1 MITYAWLLLAFPAL
15 GMGLNLALG
24 RRWGKNVTGVVASG
38 VVLLSFLVA
47 VMLFATLNSLPAEG
61 RSLEQVLWH
70 WIAIEQFR
78 VDLGLLID
86 PLSVFMAL
94 VVTGV
99 GFLIHVYSIGYMW
112 EDARYVRYFVYL
124 NLFVLMMLTLV
135 MANNFVQMFIGWE
148 GVGLASYLLIGFW
161 FFKPSAADAG
171 KKAFLVNRIGDIG
184 FILAALLVFALSGR
198 LNFRELFQPENVQAL
213 RAGATAIGLLLL
225 LAATGK
231 SAQIPLYVWLPDA
244 MEGPTPVSA
253 LIHAATMVTAG
264 VYMVARMSPIYA
276 LTPTAM
282 AWVATIGALT
292 ALFAATIALAQTDIK
307 RVLAYST
314 VSQLGYMFL
323 GVGVG
328 AFTAGLFHLY
338 THAFFKALL
347 FLGAGSVMHALHG
360 ELDIRRMGGLRD
372 KLPTTYRTFVIGAA
386 ALAGFPLFSG
396 FFSKDEILLGAWER
410 SPILW
415 LIGII
420 TAFLTAIYA
429 FRVVFVVFWGRPRE
443 RKLYEGAHEGPRVMT
458 IPLILLATGAAIGG
472 VIGLP
477 GASWLQG
484 WLLPVFEGMA
494 HEAEPRVIAWVLMLI
509 SAGVALGGVYFAH
522 QMFVVNPKLVTEIR
536 RRLGMLDTVVQR
548 RYYVD
553 ELYMAAVVNPLKAM
567 GDWLAIAFD
576 QRGIDGVVNGIA
588 SIAGWVG
595 ERVRRMQTGLVGT
608 YAFTLFLGVVL
619 LVVYFV
625 WIVR

>member
-1 MITYAWLLLAFPAL
+1 MTAYAWLLLAFPTL
-15 GMGLNLALG
+15 GMTLNLALG

-38 VVLLSFLVA
+38 MVLLSFLMATALFVA
-47 VMLFATLNSLPAEG
+47 LNGLPAEE
-61 RSLEQVLWH
+61 RSLEQVLWR
-70 WIAIEQFR
+70 WIAIERFQ
-78 VDLGLLID
+78 VDIGLLID

-112 EDARYVRYFVYL
+112 EDERYVRYFVYL

-171 KKAFLVNRIGDIG
+171 KKAFLVNRIGDVG
-184 FILAALLVFALSGR
+184 FILATLLVFVLGGR
-198 LNFRELFQPENVQAL
+198 VNFRELFQPEHLQAL
-213 RAGATAIGLLLL
+213 QGSATAIGLLLL

-264 VYMVARMSPIYA
+264 VYMVARLSPIYS

-282 AWVATIGALT
+282 SWVATIGALT

-307 RVLAYST
+307 RILAYST

-323 GVGVG
+323 GVGAG

-360 ELDIRRMGGLRD
+360 ELDIRKMGGLRD
-372 KLPTTYRTFVIGAA
+372 KLPITYRTFVVGAA

-415 LIGII
+415 LIGIA
-420 TAFLTAIYA
+420 TAFLTATYA
-429 FRVVFVVFWGRPRE
+429 FRVVFVAFWGRPRD
-443 RKLYEGAHEGPRVMT
+443 RKLYEGAHEAPRVMT
-458 IPLILLATGAAIGG
+458 IPLVILAVGAAIGG
-472 VIGLP
+472 GIGLP
-477 GASWLQG
+477 GASWLHG
-484 WLLPVFEGMA
+484 WLQPVFEGVA
-494 HEAEPRVIAWVLMLI
+494 REAEPGAVVWALMLI
-509 SAGVALGGVYFAH
+509 SAAVALGGIYFAY
-522 QMFVVNPKLVTEIR
+522 QVFVANPGLAAELR
-536 RRLGMLDTVVQR
+536 RRLRVLDTVVQR

-553 ELYMAAVVNPLKAM
+553 ELYMAAVVSPLKGL
-567 GDWLAIAFD
+567 GDWLAVAFD
-576 QRGIDGVVNGIA
+576 QRGIDGAVNGIA
-588 SIAGWVG
+588 SITGWIG
-595 ERVRRMQTGLVGT
+595 ERVRRAQTGLVGT
-608 YAFTLFLGVVL
+608 YALTLFIGVVL
-619 LVVYFV
+619 LMAYFV
-625 WIVR
+625 WIAR

>member
-1 MITYAWLLLAFPAL
+1 MIKLAWLLLAFPAL
-15 GMGLNLALG
+15 GLILNLALG
-24 RRWGKNVTGVVASG
+24 RRWGKNITGVIASAA
-38 VVLLSFLVA
+38 VLLSFLVA
-47 VMLFATLNSLPAEG
+47 VGLFFSLTGLPAEE
-61 RSLEQVLWH
+61 RSLERVLWH
-70 WIAIEQFR
+70 WIVIERFQ
-78 VDLGLLID
+78 VDIGLLID

-112 EDARYVRYFVYL
+112 EDERYVRYFVYL

-171 KKAFLVNRIGDIG
+171 KKAFLVNRVGDVG
-184 FILAALLVFALSGR
+184 FIVAMLWIFALSGQ
-198 LNFRELFQPENVQAL
+198 LHFRTLFEPENIQVLQAS
-213 RAGATAIGLLLL
+213 ATAIGLLLL

-264 VYMVARMSPIYA
+264 VYMIARMAPIYA
-276 LTPTAM
+276 LAPAAM
-282 AWVATIGALT
+282 TWVAIIGALT
-292 ALFAATIALAQTDIK
+292 AFFAATIALVQTDLK
-307 RVLAYST
+307 RILAYST
-314 VSQLGYMFL
+314 VSQLGYMLL

-328 AFTAGLFHLY
+328 AFTAGIFHLF

-360 ELDIRRMGGLRD
+360 ELDIRKMGGLKD
-372 KLPTTYRTFVIGAA
+372 KLPTTYKTFIVGAA
-386 ALAGFPLFSG
+386 ALAGFPLLSG

-415 LIGII
+415 LIGIL
-420 TAFLTAIYA
+420 TAFLTATYA
-429 FRVVFVVFWGRPRE
+429 FRAVFVPFWGTPRD
-443 RKLYEGAHEGPRVMT
+443 RKLHDHAHESPQVMT
-458 IPLILLATGAAIGG
+458 VPLIVLAVGAAIGG

-477 GASWLQG
+477 RASLLQG
-484 WLLPVFEGMA
+484 WLAPVFEHVAQEG
-494 HEAEPRVIAWVLMLI
+494 EPGAIAWVLMGI
-509 SAGVALGGVYFAH
+509 SALVALAGIYFAY
-522 QMFVVNPKLVTEIR
+522 QAYVANPGLVSSIR
-536 RRLGMLDTVVQR
+536 RSLGPLDTLVQH

-553 ELYMAAVVNPLKAM
+553 ELYMIAVVNPLKSL
-567 GDWLAIAFD
+567 GDWLAQAFD
-576 QRGIDGVVNGIA
+576 QQGIDGLVNGIA
-588 SIAGWVG
+588 QATTWVG
-595 ERVRRMQTGLVGT
+595 ERVRRVQTGMVGT
-608 YAFTLFLGVVL
+608 YAFTLFLGVVA
-619 LVVYFV
+619 LVVYFL
-625 WIVR
+625 WGAR